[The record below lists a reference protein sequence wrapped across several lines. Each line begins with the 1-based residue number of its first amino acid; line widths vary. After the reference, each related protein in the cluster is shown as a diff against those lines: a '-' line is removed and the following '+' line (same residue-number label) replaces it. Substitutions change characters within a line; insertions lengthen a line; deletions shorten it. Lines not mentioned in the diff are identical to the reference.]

1 MTSVLSAAHLDGL
14 EPLAWPSGFAIS
26 WGLEYGFAPRCRGVG
41 RKRAED
47 EVVEGPDVLGVSLP
61 RWTPCWDRNVF
72 ASGMV
77 ENF

>member
-1 MTSVLSAAHLDGL
+1 MISVLSAAHLDGL
-14 EPLAWPSGFAIS
+14 ELLAWPSDFAVPE
-26 WGLEYGFAPRCRGVG
+26 GLEYGFVPCCRGVG
-41 RKRAED
+41 RKRAE
-47 EVVEGPDVLGVSLP
+47 EELAEGPDVLGVSLP